1 MATAVSDYYVPNKEL
16 SVNKIQ
22 SSDNDK
28 LIITLSKTPNFLKL
42 IKEKYNIFLINFKLE
57 TDYTLLYSKMKEC
70 ITKNNSDIVIG
81 NLLQTRYQKVYITK
95 SNNNIAEISKPND
108 NNIEHSIVL
117 FLNNYI

>member
-1 MATAVSDYYVPNKEL
+1 MAAAVSDYYVPNKDL

-28 LIITLSKTPNFLKL
+28 LTITLSKTPNFLKL

-57 TDYTLLYSKMKEC
+57 TDYTLLHSKMKEC

-95 SNNNIAEISKPND
+95 NNNDMTEISKPND
-108 NNIEHSIVL
+108 NDIEHSIVL